1 MGKIK
6 IGSINHQNIVKGDP
20 NLLKQGEILV
30 STAEGYTIIRKRL
43 TSGKIKTFVLI
54 PLEDFENGENII
66 TNETVPE
73 KVILE
78 NNKEQEGNIYDNS
91 KNIEGD

>member
-1 MGKIK
+1 MGKIR
-6 IGSINHQNIVKGDP
+6 IGSINHQSIVKGDP

-43 TSGKIKTFVLI
+43 TNGKVKTFVLI
-54 PLEDFENGENII
+54 PLEDFENGGNVIA
-66 TNETVPE
+66 NETVPE
-73 KVILE
+73 RVILE
-78 NNKEQEGNIYDNS
+78 NKEEQEGNIYDNS